1 MFSKHVARGV
11 IAGARNDDSDEGR
24 PMPSS
29 APSVSVLIVDDDA
42 AYVDFIRTV
51 FEESKAHRFELLHV
65 TRLSQVLPA
74 LASGH
79 ISVVLLDVNLP
90 DGNGLEW
97 LRANR
102 SRVQAAVIVLT
113 GFEEFDSNEET
124 APGAQ
129 DFLLK
134 GEVDPHQLVRAV
146 RYAADRERVRQQLIR
161 SREYFQSLIEQARDL
176 ITVVD
181 DRGVILYQSPSS
193 NLVLGRPPEALV
205 EHALFDF
212 VVD

>member
-1 MFSKHVARGV
+1 M
-11 IAGARNDDSDEGR
+11 
-24 PMPSS
+24 
-29 APSVSVLIVDDDA
+29 
-42 AYVDFIRTV
+42 
-51 FEESKAHRFELLHV
+51 
-65 TRLSQVLPA
+65 
-74 LASGH
+74 
-79 ISVVLLDVNLP
+79 LLDVNLP

-113 GFEEFDSNEET
+113 GFAEFDSMEET

-193 NLVLGRPPEALV
+193 VLVLGLPPDEVVDHSL
-205 EHALFDF
+205 LDF
-212 VVD
+212 VVDEDVARAKALLAAAFDGNEDGVER